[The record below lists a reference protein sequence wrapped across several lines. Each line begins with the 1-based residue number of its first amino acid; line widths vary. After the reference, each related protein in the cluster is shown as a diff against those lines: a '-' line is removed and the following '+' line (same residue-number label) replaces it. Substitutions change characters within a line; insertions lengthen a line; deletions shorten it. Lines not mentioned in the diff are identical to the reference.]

1 MAFEIPAVAAAMD
14 LKILQLDQI
23 TNNLANAATPGFK
36 AEHLHFLKNM
46 AENNPSSGDVASLGS
61 LVVDFAQGMPQ
72 QTGNPLDL
80 QLQGDGFFVVGT
92 KESQAFTRKGDF
104 TINRLNQIVTQ
115 AGDPVLGEGG
125 PITLTKGKIEIGSEG
140 SVYVDGSPVGKL
152 RVVDFASRQALTNAG
167 GGLYRDDGAAGMK
180 KVEKPNVSS
189 GVIELSNVNVI
200 KEMSEMIN
208 INRSFE
214 AYSKII
220 QTLSE
225 QDKLST
231 GRIGRVG

>member
-1 MAFEIPAVAAAMD
+1 MAFEIPTVAAAMD

-152 RVVDFASRQALTNAG
+152 RVVDFASRQALTSAG

-200 KEMSEMIN
+200 KEMAEMIN